1 MMRVFNQSERTN
13 SLASIRNMT
22 MKTSSALTLLAAL
35 SFAAILSTS
44 ARADGFSSADTK
56 HGSTRLHSNGGPSE
70 DYAKFQWLTSDDNQP
85 DATVTVNHIV
95 VSLADQRLY
104 AYHDHQLVAWSNV
117 SSGKPGHE
125 TPTGAFTVSEKDV
138 DHHSSLYDNAPMPFF
153 MRLTDGGVGL
163 HAGQLPGYP
172 ASHGCVRLPFGM
184 ARELYRHVE
193 SGTPVEI
200 IPSSVNAT
208 LAQNNAAPASVHL
221 AQD

>member
-1 MMRVFNQSERTN
+1 
-13 SLASIRNMT
+13 
-22 MKTSSALTLLAAL
+22 MKTSNALTLLATL
-35 SFAAILSTS
+35 CFAAILGAS

-56 HGSTRLHSNGGPSE
+56 HGATHLRSNSSASE

-85 DATVTVNHIV
+85 DATVNHIV

-104 AYHDHQLVAWSNV
+104 AYHDQQLVAWSNV
-117 SSGKPGHE
+117 SSGRPGHE

-138 DHHSSLYDNAPMPFF
+138 DHHSNLYDNAPMPFF

-163 HAGQLPGYP
+163 HAGQLPGYR

-184 ARELYRHVE
+184 ARDLYQRVE

-200 IPSSVNAT
+200 IPSSVNPAVT
-208 LAQNNAAPASVHL
+208 QNTSAPAIVHL